1 MRPFLLS
8 LLALPLAAQTAPA
21 PQPAAPKAA
30 PQATPQAAPQ
40 APAPRP
46 EDIVLAKVGP
56 AVVTEADFQAV
67 LAQLPQQQQMMV
79 QIVQGAKEELVN
91 RIAERKLLSLE
102 AEAKG
107 LDRSPEYLR
116 SLAQTKDDLLAREY
130 LRSETPALQAKM
142 KVSDAEVKAYFDAHA
157 KDFTT
162 PAKAT
167 ARHILVMVKGP
178 ATQGKGV
185 SEAEARKKIA
195 EIQKRLKAG
204 RKLKDLVKQYSDDT
218 ASADKGGLY
227 EDFDPKS
234 MDPAFAKAVETQP
247 LGKVGA
253 PVKSM
258 YGYHLIEV
266 EKRTPAAPQTFEQ
279 AKAQAEEAAAK
290 ARQEQVWKELIADLK
305 KKYPVT
311 LTLPKAVE
319 APAPEATPETGHEAG
334 KAPEAG
340 K

>member
-1 MRPFLLS
+1 
-8 LLALPLAAQTAPA
+8 ALAAQ
-21 PQPAAPKAA
+21 QA
-30 PQATPQAAPQ
+30 PQAPAGGAAAPQ
-40 APAPRP
+40 APAPKPAPQPQPKP

-91 RIAERKLLSLE
+91 RIVERKLLALE

-107 LDRSPEYLR
+107 LDKSPEYLR
-116 SLAQTKDDLLAREY
+116 ALAQTQDDLLAREF

-142 KVSDAEVKAYFDAHA
+142 KVSDAEVKAYYDAHA

-178 ATQGKGV
+178 ATQGKGM
-185 SEAEARKKIA
+185 SEAEAKKKIA

-204 RKLKDLVKQYSDDT
+204 RKLRDLVKQYSDDPG
-218 ASADKGGLY
+218 SKDKGGLY
-227 EDFDPKS
+227 EDFDPKT

-266 EKRTPAAPQTFEQ
+266 EKRTPAAPQTFEE
-279 AKAQAEEAAAK
+279 AKAQAEEAATK
-290 ARQEQVWKELIADLK
+290 ARQEQVWKELVADLR

-311 LTLPKAVE
+311 ITMPKAQEAPAE
-319 APAPEATPETGHEAG
+319 APAPQAAPEAG
-334 KAPEAG
+334 QAPEAG

>member
-1 MRPFLLS
+1 MRPILLS
-8 LLALPLAAQTAPA
+8 LLALSLAAQTAPA
-21 PQPAAPKAA
+21 PQAQPAAPAA
-30 PQATPQAAPQ
+30 PQAAAPQ
-40 APAPRP
+40 APPAPKP

-91 RIAERKLLSLE
+91 RIVERKLLALE

-107 LDRSPEYLR
+107 LDKSPEYLR

-142 KVSDAEVKAYFDAHA
+142 KVSDAEVKAYYDAHA

-185 SEAEARKKIA
+185 SEVEAKKKIA

-227 EDFDPKS
+227 EDFDPKT

-253 PVKSM
+253 PVKSI

-279 AKAQAEEAAAK
+279 AKAQAEEAATK
-290 ARQEQVWKELIADLK
+290 ARQEQVWKELVADLK

-311 LTLPKAVE
+311 VTMPKAEE
-319 APAPEATPETGHEAG
+319 ARPESPAEKPGQQGHQG
-334 KAPEAG
+334 KAQ
-340 K
+340 